1 MFRKTVAGKAGSFL
15 GPQCFI
21 SFSFFKL
28 GDSKHD
34 TDFEPVFRTRFYKPG
49 GVCGRTECSKVAVTW
64 QWANHL
70 QATVPPGRRLL
81 FMNLDETY
89 VQYYQGLFKGNLAV
103 TKKQWPVTQRPLSQP
118 ASRNQLRM
126 GLTHVGLICDE
137 PLVQP
142 LLPQV
147 LIASDSVLT
156 MIVWRAILPLLPNW
170 MYVIRMPSK
179 WITADCLVW
188 IINLI
193 GWSLRAVAHLYD
205 IVLSMDVL
213 GLHYVAKVIAAARA
227 NRIRLH
233 FIPGKLTWLLQ
244 PLDTHGFSLYK
255 RYLNK

>member
-1 MFRKTVAGKAGSFL
+1 M
-15 GPQCFI
+15 
-21 SFSFFKL
+21 
-28 GDSKHD
+28 
-34 TDFEPVFRTRFYKPG
+34 
-49 GVCGRTECSKVAVTW
+49 AVTW

-89 VQYYQGLFKGNLAV
+89 VQYYQGLFRGNLAV
-103 TKKQWPVTQRPLSQP
+103 TKKQWLVTQRPLSQP

-156 MIVWRAILPLLPNW
+156 MTVWRAIMPLLPNW
-170 MYVIRMPSK
+170 MYLIRMPSK
-179 WITADCLVW
+179 WITQDCLVW